1 MTKSFFLIFGLL
13 LLLVFRIQ
21 AQSNFMCDALG
32 NTYDVQPDH
41 VFKYSSNF
49 DLEYR
54 LSTLQY
60 GTSAQLDL
68 TNPLVPFL
76 FFQDQGSLVFFDNM
90 LNVLE
95 DPVFLNERFQGQITC
110 VAGSKGDALWLY
122 DVNSSTLIR
131 TDRQFGLLSKSANL
145 SYLLKEELQ
154 PIQIIESGQR
164 VYVIDP
170 FKGIFI
176 FSLFG
181 TLESKSTYL
190 TQEFVYH
197 WNDCIYFRTENTLN
211 AWKNTDAMPVVLA
224 TIEPSEINKK
234 NSWTLCNGLPFYIQ
248 RETGEKREIPLL
260 ENLGK

>member
-1 MTKSFFLIFGLL
+1 MTKSISLIYVSLL
-13 LLLVFRIQ
+13 MLVFNLQ
-21 AQSNFMCDALG
+21 AQSHFLCDALG

-131 TDRQFGLLSKSANL
+131 TDRHFELLSKSANL

-154 PIQIIESGQR
+154 PIQIIENGQR
-164 VYVIDP
+164 VYVFDP
-170 FKGIFI
+170 IKGIFI

-181 TLESKSTYL
+181 TLESRSSFL
-190 TQEFVYH
+190 TQEFVYQ
-197 WNDCIYFRTENTLN
+197 WNDCIYFRTGNTLN
-211 AWKNTDAMPVVLA
+211 LWKNTDAMPVVIA
-224 TIEPSEINKK
+224 TLEPSEINK
-234 NSWTLCNGLPFYIQ
+234 NYSWTICNGVPFYIQ

-260 ENLGK
+260 ENFGK